1 MRSILLMLLMTGF
14 LATTKAQRQRLK
26 FEGQNREYIA
36 YVPQQNNTIN
46 KNLPV
51 VFNFHGSGMT
61 HVEHMFYTNMN
72 TTADKHQ
79 FIVVY
84 PLGINKDWNVGFE
97 MSYQK
102 GTNDIGFV
110 KEVITVLKS
119 KHKIDEKAIYA
130 TGLSRGGFF
139 CQRIAAEMGDV
150 FAAVASVGAPL
161 PDSVKYYN
169 QSKHKISVM
178 QIHGTADEV
187 VKYDG
192 KDKGYASALNTFNY
206 WKEKNNITANTTEKT
221 VKYNDKNT
229 DITFMEAKNKDAAVR
244 LLSIKNGGH
253 TWPGA
258 SPFNIGLPLGY
269 THQKLDANQA
279 IWQFFSEHRK

>member
-1 MRSILLMLLMTGF
+1 MRSILLLLLMTGF

-26 FEGQNREYIA
+26 FEGQNREYIV
-36 YVPQQNNTIN
+36 YVPQQNNNTN

-51 VFNFHGSGMT
+51 VLNFHGSGMT

-72 TTADKHQ
+72 TTADKYQ

-102 GTNDIGFV
+102 GTNDVGFV
-110 KEVITVLKS
+110 KELITVLKS
-119 KHKIDEKAIYA
+119 KYKIDEKAIYA

-192 KDKGYASALNTFNY
+192 KDKGYASALNTLNY
-206 WKEKNNITANTTEKT
+206 WKEKNNITANTSEKT
-221 VKYNDKNT
+221 VKYDAKNT
-229 DITFMEAKNKDAAVR
+229 DITFMEAKNKDAAVK

-279 IWQFFSEHRK
+279 IWEFFSEHRK

>member
-26 FEGQNREYIA
+26 FEGQNREYIV
-36 YVPQQNNTIN
+36 YVPQQNNTTN

-110 KEVITVLKS
+110 KELITVLKS